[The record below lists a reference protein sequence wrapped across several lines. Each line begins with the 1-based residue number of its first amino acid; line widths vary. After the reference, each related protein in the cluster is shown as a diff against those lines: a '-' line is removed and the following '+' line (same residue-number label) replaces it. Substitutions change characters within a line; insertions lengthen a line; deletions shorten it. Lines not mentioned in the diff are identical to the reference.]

1 MDSFIIEGGNK
12 LYGKVRVGAAKNSL
26 LPLLAGA
33 LLTNE
38 KVTFYDCPELS
49 DIYNMLEILRVL
61 GVETRKTGRT
71 LEIWGGIK
79 RSEIP
84 AELAKVIRSSIFLLG
99 SIITTTRRA
108 KVAFPGGCAIGARP
122 IDIHIKSLRALNIK
136 ITEYEDYIDCLAD
149 RIIGADITFEKVS
162 VGATE
167 NVIMA
172 SVLAEGHTTIRNAA
186 REPEIVD
193 LANLLNKMGA
203 KIKNAGEEIIEID
216 GVKELHGA
224 KHYPISDRIVAGTL
238 LTAVAITGGEIE
250 IENVNPDHI
259 AALISKLDKTA
270 CNIQSFY
277 DRICVSSKGR
287 AKPFDIETAP
297 YPYFPT
303 DMQPQAMVLASI
315 ADGRSRITEKIFE
328 TRFKHVDELKKMG
341 ADILVENDVAT
352 ISGVGKLV
360 GAEVDSTDLRGG
372 AALVL
377 AGLVAEGRTI
387 VNKAYHIDR
396 GYEKF
401 EQTLSLLGAKIVRK
415 KNE

>member
-1 MDSFIIEGGNK
+1 MESFIIDGGNK
-12 LYGKVRVGAAKNSL
+12 LYGKTRVGAAKNSL

-49 DIYNMLEILRVL
+49 DIHNMLEILKVL
-61 GVETRKTGRT
+61 GVEIKKTGRK

-79 RSEIP
+79 NSEIP
-84 AELAKVIRSSIFLLG
+84 ADLAKVIRSSIFLLG
-99 SIITTTRRA
+99 SIITTTRKA
-108 KVAFPGGCAIGARP
+108 KIAFPGGCAIGARP
-122 IDIHIKSLRALNIK
+122 IDIHIKCLRALNIK
-136 ITEYEDYIDCLAD
+136 ITEYEDYIDCSAD
-149 RIIGADITFEKVS
+149 NIVGADITLEKVS

-167 NVIMA
+167 NIIMTA
-172 SVLAEGHTTIRNAA
+172 VLAKGHTTIRNAA

-203 KIKNAGEEIIEID
+203 KIKNAGEGIIEID
-216 GVKELHGA
+216 GVSTLRGA
-224 KHYPISDRIVAGTL
+224 EYYPIPDRIVAGTL
-238 LTAVAITGGEIE
+238 VTAVAIAGGEIE
-250 IENVNPDHI
+250 IENVNPEHI
-259 AALISKLDKTA
+259 ASLIAKLNKTA
-270 CNIQSFY
+270 CNINAFY

-287 AKPFDIETAP
+287 AQPLDIETAP

-303 DMQPQAMVLASI
+303 DMQPQVMVLSAI
-315 ADGRSRITEKIFE
+315 ADGKSRIVEKIFE

-341 ADILVENDVAT
+341 ADISVKNDVAT
-352 ISGVGKLV
+352 IQGVPKLF
-360 GAEVDSTDLRGG
+360 GAEVDATDLRGG

-377 AGLVAEGRTI
+377 AGLAAEGRTV

-401 EQTLSLLGAKIVRK
+401 EQMLSSLGAKIVRK
-415 KNE
+415 ENE